1 MAGHDDQL
9 TGCQEPRRERENWEK
24 RSTITHGSAAESA
37 VALQKNVNKKIR
49 TPKRAAIGGGGTP
62 PAHGKI
68 AQNLKKT
75 PDHGGR
81 PPTGKTRGPSRPRRA
96 TRDLGWGKTRGETDG
111 QNAARSNR
119 AKKRP
124 RERKKVGGGYRVRGE
139 RTRISAIPRPR
150 RRVRPGVRVAGVGEL
165 GARRRRRRFLRSGG
179 GGGLQGKETR
189 EERERGGSAEQSRG
203 EGFSSCLFPCFLMGW
218 QWTVVPLLSLS
229 LSPAGVAV

>member
-1 MAGHDDQL
+1 
-9 TGCQEPRRERENWEK
+9 
-24 RSTITHGSAAESA
+24 
-37 VALQKNVNKKIR
+37 
-49 TPKRAAIGGGGTP
+49 
-62 PAHGKI
+62 
-68 AQNLKKT
+68 
-75 PDHGGR
+75 
-81 PPTGKTRGPSRPRRA
+81 
-96 TRDLGWGKTRGETDG
+96 
-111 QNAARSNR
+111 
-119 AKKRP
+119 
-124 RERKKVGGGYRVRGE
+124 VRGE

-189 EERERGGSAEQSRG
+189 EERERGGSAGQSRG